1 MYPFPLQRKCSQ
13 WMKFVYL
20 WWLRADFRVHKPQIY
35 TTAETE
41 ETRGLYRFS
50 SYSGRA
56 SVLKRVTSS
65 WLLSEV
71 AIGASRSTSSRER
84 RMEQEA
90 DRGRVYYHSAAYRP
104 GATTSLSY
112 RSELENKMNQIIFRR
127 YFVFNSFYTISHH
140 CHKDKNYKSSRSN
153 SVSYRCW
160 HEVRQSNVTQH
171 GRVIKSIRAIV
182 VCVCIYRSHAIV
194 MSYIK
199 ISVYNIFPLC
209 KVY

>member
-13 WMKFVYL
+13 WMKFFYL
-20 WWLRADFRVHKPQIY
+20 WRLRAYFRVHKPQKKIY
-35 TTAETE
+35 TTAEIE
-41 ETRGLYRFS
+41 ETRRLYRFS
-50 SYSGRA
+50 SYNGRA
-56 SVLKRVTSS
+56 LVLKRVTSS

-90 DRGRVYYHSAAYRP
+90 DRGRVYHHSAAYRP
-104 GATTSLSY
+104 GAASGLSY
-112 RSELENKMNQIIFRR
+112 RSELENKMNKIMFLC

-160 HEVRQSNVTQH
+160 HEVRRSNMIQH
-171 GRVIKSIRAIV
+171 GRAI
-182 VCVCIYRSHAIV
+182 
-194 MSYIK
+194 
-199 ISVYNIFPLC
+199 NQ
-209 KVY
+209 